1 MDDFLTVSYKN
12 SGSYKV
18 VINKDY
24 SGLGQEIKELFPNL
38 RRICIV
44 SDSNVAGL
52 YLSDVKSAL
61 SSCCETVIEYV
72 FEA

>member
-38 RRICIV
+38 RRVCIV

-61 SSCCETVIEYV
+61 SLCCETVIE
-72 FEA
+72 